1 MTIRKVGLISLLLI
15 VVLVFAGFAAVNTWK
30 QTPYGTLHTN
40 AALLLKAIEFRKI
53 DLFGENK
60 TPAQIR
66 ETSANSRG
74 LVQKKLTPI
83 DQIRNT
89 SFPGSAGPVP
99 IRIYIPLQKSDLP
112 VIIYYHGGGW
122 VIGSLDS
129 HDNICRS
136 LAKKTSGIVV
146 SVDYRLAPEH
156 AFPAAVDDAYAA
168 LKWVSQN
175 AASFNGDTARIIVAG
190 DSAGGNLAAVVALM
204 SRDRNG
210 PRLSAQI
217 LIYPVTNLA
226 ELNTKSYRQFADGFY
241 LTKRYMENFR
251 SRYLPHP
258 QDWQNVYASPLLAT
272 NLKKLPPALIVT
284 AEFDPLRDEGMDYA
298 TKLKNAGVPTIHTR
312 YKGMVH
318 GFVGMDRLFD
328 ESEWALRDIAVHL
341 RDILQQR

>member
-15 VVLVFAGFAAVNTWK
+15 VVLVFAGFAVVNSWK

-40 AALLLKAIEFRKI
+40 AALLLKAIEFQKI

-60 TPAQIR
+60 TTAQIR
-66 ETSANSRG
+66 ETSASSRG

-83 DQIRNT
+83 NQIRNT
-89 SFPGSAGPVP
+89 SFPGPAGPVP
-99 IRIYIPLQKSDLP
+99 IRIYIPLQKPDLP

-156 AFPAAVDDAYAA
+156 PFPAAVDDAYAA

-175 AASFNGDTARIIVAG
+175 AASFNGDSTRIIVAG
-190 DSAGGNLAAVVALM
+190 DSAGGNLAAAIALM

-217 LIYPVTNLA
+217 LIYPATNLA
-226 ELNTKSYRQFADGFY
+226 ELNTNSYRQFADGFY
-241 LTKRYMENFR
+241 LTKRYIENFR
-251 SRYLPHP
+251 SRYLPDP
-258 QDWQNVYASPLLAT
+258 QDWSNVYASPLLAT
-272 NLKKLPPALIVT
+272 NLEKLPPALIVT
-284 AEFDPLRDEGMDYA
+284 AEFDPLRDDGVAYA
-298 TKLKNAGVPTIHTR
+298 IKLKNAGVPAKHIR
-312 YKGMVH
+312 FQGMIH
-318 GFVGMDRLFD
+318 GFVAMDRLFD
-328 ESEWALRDIAVHL
+328 QSEQAIDDISVY
-341 RDILQQR
+341 LQKYLQ